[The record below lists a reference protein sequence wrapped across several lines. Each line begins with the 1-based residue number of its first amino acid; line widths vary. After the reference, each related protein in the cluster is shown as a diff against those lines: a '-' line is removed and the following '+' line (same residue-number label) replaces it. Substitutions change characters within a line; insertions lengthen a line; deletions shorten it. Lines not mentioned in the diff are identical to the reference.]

1 MNKKTP
7 MSIQDA
13 VKRISNFEEVALGYT
28 ESEALLEA
36 SRCLNCKNAPC
47 IKGCPVSINIP
58 GFLSKIRSQ
67 DINGAYQI
75 ISEANLL
82 PGVCGRVCPQE
93 TQCEAVCV
101 RGIKGEA
108 VAIGRL
114 ERFTADHVTKK
125 GLSFGSQNKGK
136 VAIVGSGPA
145 GLACSGVLGSL
156 GYEVDVFEAMQ
167 TSGGVLIYGIPE
179 FRLPKRIVREEIEN
193 LKKLGIK
200 FQVDTV
206 IGKTMTIADLFAKGY
221 GAIFI
226 GSGAGL
232 PKFMDIPGE
241 NQNGV
246 YSANEFLTRVNLM
259 KAHQPDYDTPLK
271 KMKKIAVVGGGNV
284 AMDAARCAKRHQ
296 AEEVY
301 IIYRRSFEEMPA
313 RAEEV
318 EHAKEEGINFRILTN
333 PIRVIGD
340 ESHNVKAIEC
350 VEMVLG
356 EPDASGRRS
365 PIVKP
370 DSNFILDVDTVIM
383 ALGNFPN
390 PLLAGATPEL
400 KTDRHGCLIV
410 DDNLMTAIPGV
421 FAGGDIVTGAA
432 TVILAMGAGKQAASA
447 IDAYLNQKK

>member
-1 MNKKTP
+1 MN
-7 MSIQDA
+7 IQDA
-13 VKRISNFEEVALGYT
+13 VKRISNFDEVALGYT

-36 SRCLNCKNAPC
+36 TRCLNCKNAPC

-58 GFLSKIRSQ
+58 GCLSKLRSQ

-75 ISEANLL
+75 ISEANWL

-125 GLSFGSQNKGK
+125 ELNFVSQTKGK

-167 TSGGVLIYGIPE
+167 NSGGVLIYGIPE

-206 IGKTMTIADLFAKGY
+206 IGKTLTIDDLFEKGY

-259 KAHQPDYDTPLK
+259 KAYQPDYDTPLK
-271 KMKKIAVVGGGNV
+271 KMKRIAVVGGGNV
-284 AMDAARCAKRHQ
+284 AMDAARCAKRLQ

-333 PIRVIGD
+333 PVRVIGD
-340 ESHNVKAIEC
+340 EAHNVKAIEC

-356 EPDASGRRS
+356 EPVASGRRS

-370 DSNFILDVDTVIM
+370 DSNFVLDVDTVIM

-410 DDNLMTAIPGV
+410 DANLMTTIPGV

-432 TVILAMGAGKQAASA
+432 TVILAMGAGKQAAFA

>member
-1 MNKKTP
+1 

-193 LKKLGIK
+193 LEI
-200 FQVDTV
+200 D
-206 IGKTMTIADLFAKGY
+206 
-221 GAIFI
+221 
-226 GSGAGL
+226 
-232 PKFMDIPGE
+232 
-241 NQNGV
+241 
-246 YSANEFLTRVNLM
+246 
-259 KAHQPDYDTPLK
+259 
-271 KMKKIAVVGGGNV
+271 KIN
-284 AMDAARCAKRHQ
+284 
-296 AEEVY
+296 
-301 IIYRRSFEEMPA
+301 
-313 RAEEV
+313 
-318 EHAKEEGINFRILTN
+318 
-333 PIRVIGD
+333 
-340 ESHNVKAIEC
+340 
-350 VEMVLG
+350 
-356 EPDASGRRS
+356 
-365 PIVKP
+365 
-370 DSNFILDVDTVIM
+370 
-383 ALGNFPN
+383 
-390 PLLAGATPEL
+390 
-400 KTDRHGCLIV
+400 
-410 DDNLMTAIPGV
+410 
-421 FAGGDIVTGAA
+421 
-432 TVILAMGAGKQAASA
+432 
-447 IDAYLNQKK
+447 

>member
-1 MNKKTP
+1 

-13 VKRISNFEEVALGYT
+13 VKRITNFEEVALGYT
-28 ESEALLEA
+28 ENEALLEA
-36 SRCLNCKNAPC
+36 SRCLSCKSAPC

-58 GFLSKIRSQ
+58 GFINKLRNH

-75 ISEANLL
+75 ITEANLL

-125 GLSFGSQNKGK
+125 ELNFLKPTKGK

-167 TSGGVLIYGIPE
+167 TAGGVLIYGIPE
-179 FRLPKRIVREEIEN
+179 FRLPKQIVRGEIDN

-200 FQVDTV
+200 FHVDTV
-206 IGKTMTIADLFAKGY
+206 IGKTLTIDDLFENGY

-259 KAHQPDYDTPLK
+259 KANQPDYDTPLK
-271 KMKKIAVVGGGNV
+271 RMKKIAVVGGGNV
-284 AMDAARCAKRHQ
+284 AMDAARCAKRLQ

-313 RAEEV
+313 RLEEV
-318 EHAKEEGINFRILTN
+318 EHAQEEGINFRILTN
-333 PIRVIGD
+333 PVRVIGD
-340 ESHNVKAIEC
+340 EAHNVKGIEC

-356 EPDASGRRS
+356 EPDGSGRRS

-370 DSNFILDVDTVIM
+370 DSNFVLEVDTVIM

-390 PLLAGATPEL
+390 PLLAGATPNL
-400 KTDRHGCLIV
+400 KTDRHGCLII
-410 DDNLMTAIPGV
+410 DANLMTTIPGV

-432 TVILAMGAGKQAASA
+432 TVILAMGAGKQAAFA
-447 IDAYLNQKK
+447 IDAYLKSR

>member
-58 GFLSKIRSQ
+58 GFLSKIRNQ

-125 GLSFGSQNKGK
+125 ELSFAHQIKDK

-156 GYEVDVFEAMQ
+156 GYEVEVFEAMQ
-167 TSGGVLIYGIPE
+167 TSGGVLMYGIPE

-193 LKKLGIK
+193 LEKLGIK

-206 IGKTMTIADLFAKGY
+206 IGKTMTINDLFEKGY

-284 AMDAARCAKRHQ
+284 AMDAARCAKRLQ

-333 PIRVIGD
+333 PVRVIGD

-410 DDNLMTAIPGV
+410 DDNLMTTIPGV

-432 TVILAMGAGKQAASA
+432 TVILAMGAGKQAALA
-447 IDAYLNQKK
+447 IAAYLNQKK